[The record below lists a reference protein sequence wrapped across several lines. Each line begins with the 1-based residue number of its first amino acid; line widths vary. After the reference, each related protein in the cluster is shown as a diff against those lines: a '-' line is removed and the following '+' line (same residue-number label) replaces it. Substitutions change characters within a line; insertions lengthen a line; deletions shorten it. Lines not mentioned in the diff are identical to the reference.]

1 MTDLTLVPAGA
12 GAGKTTRIQRTVAGW
27 VRDGLVAPGRIL
39 AVTFTETAASEL
51 KARIRA
57 QLIAQGQVAEALEL
71 ERAYIGT
78 IHGLGQRLLTE
89 HAFGAGRAPVS
100 RLLTEAE
107 RDLLIRLQMGG
118 CAPLQEVMG
127 DLARFGYAWNRQT
140 GASAEDQFRAD
151 VLRAIDLLRGLG
163 ARGQD
168 PGVLAGALAALEAGY
183 GARAAD
189 GAPLTEALRR
199 AAQVLLAR
207 FPEGIAGHAT
217 SDAAIKAFRDDHA
230 RLRRAVETDALSG
243 DWGLW
248 QKLRVLRQ
256 SKRGAPTP
264 EGYDALAQAV
274 MEAAEGLLIHPGPLA
289 DARAHLSALI
299 HGAQALLA
307 GYDAAKRAGGLI
319 DFADMITE
327 TEALLAS
334 RPEIL
339 AATLGEIDCV
349 VIDEFQDTNPVQFS
363 LLWRLARGAA
373 RALIVGDTKQAIMG
387 FQGADPRL
395 SGALHAACP
404 EAVDPLDHNYR
415 SDPRIMRFVNRLG
428 PVLFPEG
435 YDDLTP
441 HRAETGVTALEALVL
456 PGGRKDL
463 SAPCIAAHVAA
474 LLHEG
479 TQVTDRATGQLRP
492 VQPSD
497 VAVLCYTAAK
507 ASAVAKALR
516 AQGFAVRIQADGWR
530 SAPIIR
536 AARAA
541 LAFVADPEDSHAAL
555 RYLTLGPARVP
566 LEAALTLAIDGA
578 LATHAAVAPLLPLVE
593 KAPHLTVAA
602 LLAQIIP
609 AAGLRDW
616 AATLEAPAQAL
627 ADLARLEAE
636 ALAFDT
642 LAADLKAAAG
652 FHGASVQV
660 FLGWLAAQTGRDVDR
675 HPDAAGWSAPGIEIC
690 TWHAAK
696 GREWP
701 ITVVAGLDYKFIARP
716 NTLRAEFDGFD
727 DLDAVLDHAGL
738 SWLPDFAAPEK
749 QAVFA
754 EALVADDE
762 RDAARELY
770 VALTRARDRLILA
783 LPTAPS
789 KEKPRPERMVD
800 LLRARSGLATT
811 TDGTGLTICGESFPA
826 RVVMAADPDAGAEAA
841 PDPQPVPRFGLA
853 RPHPGTPLRLWRTT
867 PSGLL
872 APADAARPNLRHIAL
887 GAAVRRQRDGFDL
900 ATERGSAWHLAFRV
914 ACERPERLAEVGP
927 ATGLAPDTLAE
938 IAAQATALRDW
949 LLTRGFDRLHF
960 ELPLQETAPDGS
972 EINAIID
979 LLAEGPEG
987 LMIVDHKSG
996 ACPDPEAR
1004 FAGYAPQLQ
1013 AYAGLAARA
1022 FGKPVL
1028 GLAVNWMNEGVV
1040 SVLDREEV
1048 PV

>member
-27 VRDGLVAPGRIL
+27 VSAGLVAPGRIL
-39 AVTFTETAASEL
+39 AVTFTEAAAAEL

-57 QLIAQGQVAEALEL
+57 QLIAQDQVAEALEL

-118 CAPLQEVMG
+118 CGPLQEVMG

-151 VLRAIDLLRGLG
+151 VLRTIDLLRGLG
-163 ARGQD
+163 ARGASPD
-168 PGVLAGALAALEAGY
+168 VLAGALAALDAGY
-183 GARAAD
+183 GPRAAE
-189 GAPLTEALRR
+189 GAPLTDALRR
-199 AAQVLLAR
+199 AAQALLAR
-207 FPEGIAGHAT
+207 FPEGIADQAT

-230 RLRRAVETDALSG
+230 RLRRAAETDALNS

-248 QKLRVLRQ
+248 QKLRTLRQ

-264 EGYDALAQAV
+264 EGYDALAQGV
-274 MEAAEGLLIHPGPLA
+274 MEAAEALLIHPGPLT
-289 DARAHLSALI
+289 DARAHLAALI
-299 HGAQALLA
+299 HGAQALMA

-327 TEALLAS
+327 TEALLAA

-373 RALIVGDTKQAIMG
+373 RALIVGDTKQAIMR

-415 SDPRIMRFVNRLG
+415 SDPRIMRFVNALG

-435 YDDLTP
+435 YDALAP
-441 HRAETGVTALEALVL
+441 HRAETGVPALEALVL
-456 PGGRKDL
+456 PKAKKDV

-479 TQVTDRATGQLRP
+479 AQVSDRATGQLRAA
-492 VQPSD
+492 QPSD

-507 ASAVAKALR
+507 AASVAKALR
-516 AQGFAVRIQADGWR
+516 AEGFAVRIQADGWR
-530 SAPIIR
+530 AAPIIR
-536 AARAA
+536 VVRAA
-541 LAFVADPEDSHAAL
+541 LALVADPEDSHAAL
-555 RYLTLGPARVP
+555 RYLTLGPARLP
-566 LEAALTLAIDGA
+566 LQAALTLAIDGA
-578 LATHAAVAPLLPLVE
+578 LATHAGLAPLLSLAE
-593 KAPHLTVAA
+593 DAPHLTVAA
-602 LLAQIIP
+602 LLSKIIP

-627 ADLARLEAE
+627 ADLARFEAE
-636 ALAFDT
+636 AQAFDA

-652 FHGASVQV
+652 FHGASAQV

-738 SWLPDFAAPEK
+738 GWLPDFAAPEK
-749 QAVFA
+749 QAAFA

-867 PSGLL
+867 PSGLI
-872 APADAARPNLRHIAL
+872 APADAARPNLRLIAL

-914 ACERPERLAEVGP
+914 AAERPERLAEVGP
-927 ATGLAPDTLAE
+927 ATGLAPDTVAQ
-938 IAAQATALRDW
+938 IAAQAAALRHW
-949 LLTRGFDRLHF
+949 LLAEGFDRLHF
-960 ELPLQETAPDGS
+960 ELPLQEIAADGS
-972 EINAIID
+972 EINAIVD
-979 LLAEGPEG
+979 LLAEGPQG
-987 LMIVDHKSG
+987 LLIVDHKSG
-996 ACPDPEAR
+996 ACPYPEAR
-1004 FAGYAPQLQ
+1004 FAGYASQLQ
-1013 AYAGLAARA
+1013 AYAGLAERA
-1022 FGKPVL
+1022 FAKPVR
-1028 GLAVNWMNEGVV
+1028 GLAVNWMNEGEV
-1040 SVLDREEV
+1040 SVLDLQEV
-1048 PV
+1048 PA